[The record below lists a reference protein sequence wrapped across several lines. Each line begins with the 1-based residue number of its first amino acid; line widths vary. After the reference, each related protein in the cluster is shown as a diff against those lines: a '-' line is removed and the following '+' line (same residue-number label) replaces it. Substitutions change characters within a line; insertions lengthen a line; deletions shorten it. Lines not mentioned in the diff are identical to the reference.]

1 LIEFIE
7 RAGEIVFKVRV
18 IPRAARDAIQG
29 VHAGALKVRL
39 TAPPS
44 GGKANESLRR
54 LLAGRL
60 NVPVSAVKII
70 AGETSRTKRLAISGV
85 TAAQMHALIEI

>member
-1 LIEFIE
+1 MIEFIE

-29 VHAGALKVRL
+29 EHAGALKIRL
-39 TAPPS
+39 MASPVD
-44 GGKANESLRR
+44 GRANESLRR

-60 NVPVSAVKII
+60 NVPLSAVKIV
-70 AGETSRTKRLAISGV
+70 AGETSRTKRLAVAGVSG
-85 TAAQMHALIEI
+85 AQLNALIEI

>member
-1 LIEFIE
+1 LIEFTE
-7 RAGEIVFKVRV
+7 RANEVIFAVRV

-29 VHAGALKVRL
+29 EHAGALKVRL

-60 NVPVSAVKII
+60 NVPLSAVKII
-70 AGETSRTKRLAISGV
+70 AGETSRTKRLAVAGV
-85 TAAQMHALIEI
+85 TGAQLNALIEI